1 MATPEDITIGNL
13 NGNWV
18 MNKGLSG
25 EIDPILK
32 LQGVPWLLRKAMAAV
47 TLYINIT
54 TYQTPQPET
63 GEPVTNIDFNQTAG
77 GKLGGTTEKRTL
89 SWEIK
94 EHKDYIFGEVQGQS
108 EFVHGSPDSGGHI
121 RPDFELQTEVDN
133 AQEVKTFLRGE
144 NHLDSPDGTG
154 FIYEG
159 SEGAW
164 VHTFERS
171 VSSGWTAEQVGYL
184 DDPLFILQRQ
194 LVKSILL
201 TVELTCIWL
210 QIWGFELID
219 NKRHF
224 TRRIVVANAG
234 GRYLCLRLVF
244 DYEQPKVSI

>member
-244 DYEQPKVSI
+244 DYEQPK

>member
-1 MATPEDITIGNL
+1 
-13 NGNWV
+13 
-18 MNKGLSG
+18 
-25 EIDPILK
+25 
-32 LQGVPWLLRKAMAAV
+32 MAAV

-54 TYQTPQPET
+54 TYETPQPET

-133 AQEVKTFLRGE
+133 AQEAKTFLRGE
-144 NHLDSPDGTG
+144 NHLDSPDGAG

-184 DDPLFILQRQ
+184 DDLLFILQR
-194 LVKSILL
+194 
-201 TVELTCIWL
+201 
-210 QIWGFELID
+210 
-219 NKRHF
+219 
-224 TRRIVVANAG
+224 
-234 GRYLCLRLVF
+234 
-244 DYEQPKVSI
+244 

>member
-18 MNKGLSG
+18 M
-25 EIDPILK
+25 
-32 LQGVPWLLRKAMAAV
+32 QGVPWLLRKAMAAV

-121 RPDFELQTEVDN
+121 RPDFEFQTEVDN

-144 NHLDSPDGTG
+144 NHLDSPDGAG

-159 SEGAW
+159 PEGAW

-171 VSSGWTAEQVGYL
+171 VSSGWTAEQ
-184 DDPLFILQRQ
+184 
-194 LVKSILL
+194 LVKSIFL

>member
-1 MATPEDITIGNL
+1 MATPEGITVGNL

-18 MNKGLSG
+18 M
-25 EIDPILK
+25 
-32 LQGVPWLLRKAMAAV
+32 QGVPWLLRKAMAAV

-54 TYQTPQPET
+54 TYQASHPET

-94 EHKDYIFGEVQGQS
+94 EHKDYIFGEVQGRS
-108 EFVHGSPDSGGHI
+108 EFVHGSPDSGGYN
-121 RPDFELQTEVDN
+121 RPEFQLQTEVDN
-133 AQEVKTFLRGE
+133 AQEVKCFLRGG
-144 NHLDSPDGTG
+144 LDSPDGAG
-154 FIYEG
+154 FICEG
-159 SEGAW
+159 SEGVW

-171 VSSGWTAEQVGYL
+171 VSSGWTAEQVSYPE
-184 DDPLFILQRQ
+184 DASSILQRW
-194 LVKSILL
+194 LVKPIFL
-201 TVELTCIWL
+201 TVELTPISA

-244 DYEQPKVSI
+244 DYEQPK

>member
-25 EIDPILK
+25 ETDPILK

-47 TLYINIT
+47 TLYVNIT
-54 TYQTPQPET
+54 TYETPRPESR
-63 GEPVTNIDFNQTAG
+63 EPVTNIDFNQTAS

-94 EHKDYIFGEVQGQS
+94 EHKDYIFGEVQGRS
-108 EFVHGSPDSGGHI
+108 EFVHGSPDSSGHI
-121 RPDFELQTEVDN
+121 RPEFELNTEVDN
-133 AQEVKTFLRGE
+133 AQEVKRFLRGE
-144 NHLDSPDGTG
+144 NRLDSPDGAG
-154 FIYEG
+154 FICEG

-171 VSSGWTAEQVGYL
+171 VSSGWTAEQVGYP
-184 DDPLFILQRQ
+184 DDPLLIPQRWVKFIF
-194 LVKSILL
+194 L
-201 TVELTCIWL
+201 TVELTRFWA

-244 DYEQPKVSI
+244 DYEQPK